1 MSKNILTSFI
11 TGKQTKQLL
20 ILLASY
26 AVFIIGMLGCYFFDN
41 CEQAGSCAFIAI
53 CAIIC
58 FFVYLII
65 LTISTLKNI
74 FARSGINP
82 SPSLKTLSVCL
93 FLSVILFFSS
103 WYGGKYLIIR
113 SGFEI
118 SPDSIAIF
126 VFTAILFFFL
136 CTSISFFML
145 FLAKFANT
153 IYLHITHKYPSH

>member
-1 MSKNILTSFI
+1 MPKNILTFFN
-11 TGKQTKQLL
+11 KVKLAKQLL
-20 ILLASY
+20 ISLASY
-26 AVFIIGMLGCYFFDN
+26 TVFIIGILGWYFFDT
-41 CEQAGSCAFIAI
+41 CDQAGSSAFIAI
-53 CAIIC
+53 CALIC

-65 LTISTLKNI
+65 INVSAFKAI
-74 FARSGINP
+74 FFHSEMNP
-82 SPSLKTLSVCL
+82 SPSLKTLSL
-93 FLSVILFFSS
+93 GLILSVILLFSS